1 MQQIPLDIG
10 LERTPDLAHYLPG
23 PNEAALGQLRAWLG
37 QVGGHNPVW
46 LYFWGDSSSGKSH
59 LLRATQHELALRGL
73 RTGWMDASSPLQAFD
88 EGWSALLLDDVQH
101 YDAAQQ
107 QQAFSWL
114 AQAKAL
120 HLPILAAGDVPPLA
134 LELREDLR
142 NRLGWGLVQVLQL
155 PDEAQTRAI
164 LRQEADARGIGLG
177 EEVLDFMLRH
187 FSRDLASLMELLDH
201 IDGYALYAKRA
212 VTVPLIKAMLLE

>member
-1 MQQIPLDIG
+1 MQQIPLNIG
-10 LERTPDLAHYLPG
+10 LERTPELAHYLPG
-23 PNEAALGQLRAWLG
+23 PNAAALAQVQTWLAYQG
-37 QVGGHNPVW
+37 DNPVP
-46 LYFWGDSSSGKSH
+46 LYLWGQSSSGKSY
-59 LLRATQHELALRGL
+59 LLRAAQHALAARGL
-73 RTGWMDASSPLQAFD
+73 KTGWMDSSSRAQDFD
-88 EGWSALLLDDVQH
+88 EAWAAVFLDEVQD

-120 HLPILAAGDVPPLA
+120 HLPVLAAGDAPPLA
-134 LELREDLR
+134 LALREDLR
-142 NRLGWGLVQVLQL
+142 NRLGWGLVQALQAL
-155 PDEAQTRAI
+155 SEEQTRAV
-164 LRQEADARGIGLG
+164 LRQEADARGIVLS

-187 FSRDLASLMELLDH
+187 FSRDLASLMELLEH

>member
-10 LERTPDLAHYLPG
+10 LERTPELARYLPG
-23 PNEAALGQLRAWLG
+23 PNAAALAQVQAWLG
-37 QVGGHNPVW
+37 HLGDNPVP
-46 LYFWGDSSSGKSH
+46 LYLWGDSSSGKTF
-59 LLRATQHELALRGL
+59 LLRAAQHALAARGL
-73 RTGWMDASSPLQAFD
+73 KMGWMDSASRAQDFD
-88 EGWSALLLDDVQH
+88 EGWAAVFLDEVQH
-101 YDAAQQ
+101 YDTAAQ

-134 LELREDLR
+134 LDLREDLR

-164 LRQEADARGIGLG
+164 LRQEADALGIGLG

-187 FSRDLASLMELLDH
+187 FSRDLASLMELLEH